1 MKCTGCGA
9 EFEEG
14 TLFCPVCGR
23 EVQWVPE
30 YNTLETLIR
39 QREIQEKERKRKELE
54 AQKER
59 EREERRLEQ
68 ERQRRRRK
76 RRTVA
81 GVVGALVIAAG
92 AGLFYI
98 YQTQI
103 NSFDFQLA
111 QAETEFSNKDYE
123 NALKYTEK
131 ALELN
136 PDSPE
141 AQVLEAKIYLK
152 QGNEK
157 AAESMLLSIVSAYP
171 DNTSAYG
178 ELLRFYE
185 QKEDYVAI
193 RDVME
198 KASDEMK
205 ETYQNYVCQIPEI
218 SKEGGTYAEELSLT
232 FTDIPQN
239 GEVYYT
245 LNGSQPDKNSTKY
258 EGAVSLEEEG
268 TYVLRYVAYNQK
280 SVPSQ
285 VGEQEYVIQFGIP
298 DKPKI
303 APVSGRYET
312 STSII
317 VTAPE
322 GCTVYYAFD
331 QEPTLESEKYTEPLS
346 MPEGEHTF
354 SAIAVDKRGKVS
366 AVASEVYVY
375 YGE

>member
-39 QREIQEKERKRKELE
+39 QREIQERERKKKELE

-68 ERQRRRRK
+68 ERQRKRKK

-185 QKEDYVAI
+185 QKENYEAI

-198 KASDEMK
+198 EASDEMK
-205 ETYQNYVCQIPEI
+205 ETYQTYVCQLPEI

-232 FTDIPQN
+232 FTDIPRN
-239 GEVYYT
+239 GEVYYP
-245 LNGSQPDKNSTKY
+245 LDGSRPDRNSTKY
-258 EGAVSLEEEG
+258 EGAISLEEEG
-268 TYVLRYVAYNQK
+268 SFVLRYVAYNQK
-280 SVPSQ
+280 SIPSQ
-285 VGEQEYVIQFGIP
+285 VGEQEYTIQFGLP
-298 DKPKI
+298 DKPMI
-303 APVSGRYET
+303 APVSGRYES

-331 QEPTLESEKYTEPLS
+331 QEPTLESEKYTEPLP
-346 MPEGEHTF
+346 MPQGEHTF

>member
-14 TLFCPVCGR
+14 TLFCPVCGK

-39 QREIQEKERKRKELE
+39 QRELQEKERKKKELE
-54 AQKER
+54 AQKEK

-68 ERQRRRRK
+68 ERQKKLKKRK
-76 RRTVA
+76 AVA

-92 AGLFYI
+92 VGLLYI

-111 QAETEFSNKDYE
+111 QAETEFSNKDYD

-152 QGNEK
+152 QGNES
-157 AAESMLLSIVSAYP
+157 AAESMLHSIISAYP

-185 QKEDYVAI
+185 QKEDFDGI
-193 RDVME
+193 RDLME
-198 KASDEMK
+198 NASDEMR
-205 ETYQNYVCQIPEI
+205 ETYQNYVCQLPEI
-218 SKEGGTYAEELSLT
+218 SKEGGTYSEELSLT
-232 FTDIPQN
+232 FSDVPEV
-239 GEVYYT
+239 GEIYYT
-245 LNGSQPDKNSTKY
+245 LDGSLPDRDSTRY
-258 EGAVSLEEEG
+258 EDEISLEEEG
-268 TYVLRYVAYNQK
+268 SYVLRYVAYNQK
-280 SVPSQ
+280 SIPSQ
-285 VGEQEYVIQFGIP
+285 VGEQEYTIQFDVP
-298 DKPKI
+298 DKPMI
-303 APVSGRYET
+303 APSSGRYET

-317 VTAPE
+317 VTVPE

-331 QEPTLESEKYTEPLS
+331 EEPTLESDKYTQPLE

-354 SAIAVDKRGKVS
+354 SAIAVDKRGKIS